1 MSTGVI
7 IPDELSIVEQLQSM
21 YPEYKRKKRQS
32 MKLSVSKAL
41 QVIDTSLDDQM
52 DIDNGHNSM
61 NKSMSELYTKNNP
74 SNDSN
79 DDGKRNADD
88 LTSCINTSNKHKRIK
103 KCDQKDVSSGDR
115 EIEKVL
121 KKQVELKERFMF
133 VPKTKLSDLA
143 GVDATLEEIDD
154 LLIHFKEPGLYQDSG
169 IEPPKG
175 FLIYGPTG
183 VGKSALVEGIVNDLK
198 YGRQEDSDIL
208 KANGSCPDLTC
219 LKAISTELVTGIT
232 GESEAKIRDIFTLAQ
247 SLEPCIIFI
256 DDIDAISSTRD
267 GLSRD
272 MERRIIRQLAN
283 CLDSLDSSNQ
293 RVLVVGVTSRPD
305 SLDVSL
311 RRPGRFEEEVC
322 LKVPDEVA
330 RGNILKVL
338 TKKVKLSE
346 HFDYTTLARNTPGYV
361 PADLKALIRVAHNHC
376 IKRKRALLFNSSNN
390 EMMAPNKSSHVKNDL
405 KSGAKNDLKSGAKSD
420 LKSLIVLEMVDFDA
434 ARRRV
439 QPAAKREGFATVP
452 DVTWDDVGA
461 LSKIR
466 EELQLSILAPI
477 KYPEDV
483 ASSGMSTSIGILLC
497 GPPGCGKTLLAK
509 AIANE
514 SGINFLSVKGP
525 ELLKMYV
532 GESERAVRNVFTRAK
547 SSKPC
552 ILFFDEFDALCKR
565 RGGNEGEGN
574 NVSASVVNQLLTE
587 MDGLESRD
595 CILLAATN
603 RPDILDPAILRP
615 GRFDMT
621 IYVGFPDANEREEIL
636 TALTQNKKKPTCAD
650 DVSLKAIAHD
660 PRTDGYTGADCKLLV
675 NEALKVAFRE
685 KIKSADSA
693 SVKLIVTKDHF
704 EASLNRIKSSVDKI
718 DRDKY
723 QEMALKYSSIS

>member
-1 MSTGVI
+1 MNTGII
-7 IPDELSIVEQLQSM
+7 IPDEISIVEQLQSI

-32 MKLSVSKAL
+32 MKLCVSKAL
-41 QVIDTSLDDQM
+41 QVIDTSLDDEM
-52 DIDNGHNSM
+52 DIDSGLNSM
-61 NKSMSELYTKNNP
+61 NRSVSELYTRNNP
-74 SNDSN
+74 STE
-79 DDGKRNADD
+79 DDKRDADGSASCST
-88 LTSCINTSNKHKRIK
+88 TSSKEKRMK
-103 KCDQKDVSSGDR
+103 RREQRDVSCGDR
-115 EIEKVL
+115 EVEKVL
-121 KKQVELKERFMF
+121 KRQVELKERFMF
-133 VPKTKLSDLA
+133 APKMRLCDLA
-143 GVDATLEEIDD
+143 GVDAIVEEIDD
-154 LLIHFKEPGLYQDSG
+154 LLIHFREPTLYHDSG

-183 VGKSALVEGIVNDLK
+183 VGKSALVQAILNDLK
-198 YGRQEDSDIL
+198 YGRQIDSQPQDIL
-208 KANGSCPDLTC
+208 RANGACPDLTC

-232 GESEAKIRDIFTLAQ
+232 GESEAKIREIFTLAQ

-361 PADLKALIRVAHNHC
+361 AADLKALIRVAHNHC
-376 IKRKRALLFNSSNN
+376 IKRKRAQLIDSSKT
-390 EMMAPNKSSHVKNDL
+390 EIMAPKKSTDV
-405 KSGAKNDLKSGAKSD
+405 KNDLKSGAKSD
-420 LKSLIVLEMVDFDA
+420 LKSSIVLEMVDFDA

-636 TALTQNKKKPTCAD
+636 TALTQNKKKPTCAN
-650 DVSLKAIAHD
+650 DVNLKAIAHD

-685 KIKSADSA
+685 KIKSADPA
-693 SVKLIVTKDHF
+693 SVQLIVTKDHF
-704 EASLNRIKSSVDKI
+704 EASLNRIKSSVGKV

-723 QEMALKYSSIS
+723 QEMALKYSSIG

>member
-1 MSTGVI
+1 MSSGII
-7 IPDELSIVEQLQSM
+7 IPDEISIVEQLQSI

-52 DIDNGHNSM
+52 DIDNGQNSM

-79 DDGKRNADD
+79 DDGKKNSDSFS
-88 LTSCINTSNKHKRIK
+88 SCINTSNKDKRIK
-103 KCDQKDVSSGDR
+103 KCDQKDVASNDR
-115 EIEKVL
+115 EIERVV

-133 VPKTKLSDLA
+133 VPRTKLSDLA
-143 GVDATLEEIDD
+143 GVDGTLEEIED
-154 LLIHFKEPGLYQDSG
+154 LLIHLKEPGLYHDSG

-183 VGKSALVEGIVNDLK
+183 VGKSALVEAIVNDLK
-198 YGRQEDSDIL
+198 FGRQIESERLEDGGIL
-208 KANGSCPDLTC
+208 RANGACPDLTC

-232 GESEAKIRDIFTLAQ
+232 GESEAKIREIFTLAQ
-247 SLEPCIIFI
+247 SLEPCIVFI

-346 HFDYTTLARNTPGYV
+346 NFDFTTLARNTPGYV
-361 PADLKALIRVAHNHC
+361 AADLKALIRVAHNHC
-376 IKRKRALLFNSSNN
+376 IKRKRAQLLNSSKN
-390 EMMAPNKSSHVKNDL
+390 EIVAPNKSGSV
-405 KSGAKNDLKSGAKSD
+405 KNDLKSGAKSD
-420 LKSLIVLEMVDFDA
+420 LKSSIVLEMVDFDA
-434 ARRRV
+434 ARKRV

-483 ASSGMSTSIGILLC
+483 ASSGMSTSVGILLC

-636 TALTQNKKKPTCAD
+636 TALTQNKKKPTCAN
-650 DVSLKAIAHD
+650 DVNLKAIAHD

-685 KIKSADSA
+685 KIKSADPA
-693 SVKLIVTKDHF
+693 SVQLIVTKDHF

-723 QEMALKYSSIS
+723 QEMALKYSSIG